1 MSAPLE
7 FVGTAH
13 PPAKKKRDHPADL
26 SEAEIAAS
34 NLGSRYGKGESTPI
48 LVEHEGEPVG
58 KIISSYKAPS
68 GSLRVLGTI
77 HDERAKKLVR
87 DGKML
92 GLSLGTDVVHRDGE
106 EDNPV
111 VRTVQELSICVEPR
125 RRGCYISQVDGQTY
139 RTATMAAS
147 KQNGNFH
154 TATITHNQTLVLTLS
169 HSAQISL
176 AVGHAAINLIAFS
189 IPQSLTL
196 LHRHPHSLNTHT
208 I

>member
-1 MSAPLE
+1 MSAPLQ

-13 PPAKKKRDHPADL
+13 PPAKKRRDHPADL
-26 SEAEIAAS
+26 SEAEITVS

-48 LVEHEGEPVG
+48 LVEHEGDPVG

-92 GLSLGTDVVHRDGE
+92 GLSLGTDVIHRDGE

-111 VRTVQELSICVEPR
+111 VRSVQELSICVEPR

-139 RTATMAAS
+139 KTATMAAS
-147 KQNGNFH
+147 KHNGKY
-154 TATITHNQTLVLTLS
+154 VLSLNCAHIAHAAQPS
-169 HSAQISL
+169 H
-176 AVGHAAINLIAFS
+176 AVGHTAINLIWF
-189 IPQSLTL
+189 
-196 LHRHPHSLNTHT
+196 
-208 I
+208 